1 MPKVKFT
8 KEIIVEAAYELMK
21 IEGFNNL
28 SVRKIAKYLK
38 SSTAPIYFNFN
49 TVDDLKEEII
59 ILSKEK
65 LKKYLYGNYSERKL
79 LNSAVGFVA
88 FAREERELFRAIFLD
103 GAERFKELY
112 DETLNTLLT
121 EEILMVSFPKLTFQ
135 EAKL

>member
-49 TVDDLKEEII
+49 KETRY
-59 ILSKEK
+59 K
-65 LKKYLYGNYSERKL
+65 N
-79 LNSAVGFVA
+79 
-88 FAREERELFRAIFLD
+88 
-103 GAERFKELY
+103 
-112 DETLNTLLT
+112 
-121 EEILMVSFPKLTFQ
+121 M
-135 EAKL
+135 

>member
-49 TVDDLKEEII
+49 TVDDLKELFI
-59 ILSKEK
+59 K
-65 LKKYLYGNYSERKL
+65 
-79 LNSAVGFVA
+79 NSIVGFKKISLWK
-88 FAREERELFRAIFLD
+88 LF
-103 GAERFKELY
+103 
-112 DETLNTLLT
+112 
-121 EEILMVSFPKLTFQ
+121 
-135 EAKL
+135 